1 MYYTEMFG
9 GIILNS
15 KIRLAAAGLL
25 MSVMLTACGRD
36 PELTQFQLDVDA
48 FCSDI
53 SEIDTA
59 MNNVA
64 PESEN
69 AINEVLSCLD
79 KLDKRFQE
87 FAALDFPAEFDHLE
101 NLADEASQYMTEAVS
116 SYRDASTNDAYDE
129 AQASSQYA
137 YAKENYSR
145 AYKRIQIII
154 TLLHGENPKNV
165 DLIIE
170 ESGSSDS

>member
-1 MYYTEMFG
+1 M
-9 GIILNS
+9 NS
-15 KIRLAAAGLL
+15 KIRFAAAGLL
-25 MSVMLTACGRD
+25 VSVMLTACGRD
-36 PELTQFQLDVDA
+36 PELTQFKSDIDS

-59 MNNVA
+59 MNNVD

-69 AINEVLSCLD
+69 AVNEVLSCLD

-87 FAALDFPAEFDHLE
+87 FATLDFPEEFDYLE
-101 NLADEASQYMTEAVS
+101 NLADEASEYMTEAVS
-116 SYRDASTNDAYDE
+116 SYRDASTNDSYDE
-129 AQASSQYA
+129 AQASAQYA

-154 TLLHGENPKNV
+154 TLLHGEDPENV

-170 ESGSSDS
+170 TTSTSDS